1 MSFIKRNASVG
12 KVYAPGYFLANNED
26 CTRITF
32 EADASNAQAVTDGT
46 AKYIKMGTI
55 WPAAGSTAKGI
66 VYEDVD
72 VSEGNMPGSLVTAGV
87 VYENRLPGAV
97 DTYSSAT
104 VPSGGNP
111 KELGLYE
118 RSGSSPNYV
127 YTLTTDTTVASG
139 KTYYSYDGKK
149 IASAAKTALQA
160 LGFVFLT
167 EGTVTRPDFGE

>member
-32 EADASNAQAVTDGT
+32 EADASNAQAVTVGT

-55 WPAAGSTAKGI
+55 WPANGATAKGI

-72 VSEGNMPGSLVTAGV
+72 VSEGNMPGSLVTRGV
-87 VYENRLPGAV
+87 VYENRLPV
-97 DTYSSAT
+97 
-104 VPSGGNP
+104 
-111 KELGLYE
+111 EL
-118 RSGSSPNYV
+118 
-127 YTLTTDTTVASG
+127 AQ
-139 KTYYSYDGKK
+139 
-149 IASAAKTALQA
+149 AAKTALVA
-160 LGFVFLT
+160 LGFQFLT